1 MGPESVITKIDM
13 GAFVPGDILVDRY
26 RVERHL
32 GKGTTSDVYL
42 ALDFVTEEQVALKH
56 LRIAGERATAR
67 FVREAATLAKLQHRS
82 IVRVHGHHD
91 EPPLLV
97 MELLVG
103 RTLAAQLA
111 VGDPPGRYETRAI
124 GRSIASALV
133 QVHAAGLVHR
143 DVKPSN
149 VLLARDRIVLF
160 DFGLVTGGSV
170 LTSPGQLLG
179 TLAYLAPEVFLG
191 KHATSATDIYALGCI
206 LHELLLGTPPETFSL
221 RAPLR
226 EKAERAVQQGRPE
239 LPPTRDPELATLVA
253 ECLDP
258 DPEQRPTAKRIFTK
272 LSESTLIRAH
282 G

>member
-1 MGPESVITKIDM
+1 M

-32 GKGTTSDVYL
+32 GQGTTSDVYL
-42 ALDFVTEEQVALKH
+42 ALDFVTETQVALKY
-56 LRIAGERATAR
+56 LRISGERATAR
-67 FVREAATLAKLQHRS
+67 FTREATTLEKLHHRS
-82 IVRVHGHHD
+82 IVRIHAHHD
-91 EPPLLV
+91 VPPLLV

-111 VGDPPGRYETRAI
+111 AGDPPGRYETRAI
-124 GRSIASALV
+124 GRSIAGALV
-133 QVHAAGLVHR
+133 QVHGAGLVHR

-149 VLLARDRIVLF
+149 VLLARDRVVLF
-160 DFGLVTGGSV
+160 DFGLVTGAAV

-179 TLAYLAPEVFLG
+179 TLSYLAPEVFLG
-191 KHATSATDIYALGCI
+191 KAATAATDIYALGCV
-206 LHELLLGTPPETFSL
+206 LHELLLGVPPEVFSL

-226 EKAERAVQQGRPE
+226 EAAERAVERGRVE
-239 LPPTRDPELATLVA
+239 LPPSRDDELATLVA

-258 DPEQRPTAKRIFTK
+258 DPDQRPSAKRIFTK

>member
-1 MGPESVITKIDM
+1 M
-13 GAFVPGDILVDRY
+13 GAFEPGAILVDRY

-67 FVREAATLAKLQHRS
+67 FAREAATLAKLQHRS
-82 IVRVHGHHD
+82 ILRIHRHHED
-91 EPPLLV
+91 PPLLV

-111 VGDPPGRYETRAI
+111 SGDRPGRYETRAI
-124 GRSIASALV
+124 GRAVAGALV
-133 QVHAAGLVHR
+133 QVHGAGLVHR

-149 VLLARDRIVLF
+149 ILLARDRIVLF
-160 DFGLVTGGSV
+160 DFGLVTGGAV
-170 LTSPGQLLG
+170 LTSPGQVLG

-191 KHATSATDIYALGCI
+191 RQASAATDIYALGCV
-206 LHELLLGTPPETFSL
+206 LHELLVGEPPESFSL
-221 RAPLR
+221 RCPLR
-226 EKAERAVQQGRPE
+226 ETAERLVREGRPR
-239 LPPTRDPELATLVA
+239 LPTTRDPELAALV
-253 ECLDP
+253 ESCLDP
-258 DPEQRPTAKRIFTK
+258 DPELRPTAKRIFTK
-272 LSESTLIRAH
+272 LSETSLIRAH